1 MSEVDL
7 RIEGGSVTRPRV
19 VSVGTEVAA
28 AFELIRRDYAGQ
40 IVQDNGQAKG
50 PFVAFGFPDTPVE
63 VGVRL
68 NKTRLTIYAMERTPL
83 GGSLSD
89 AVPGFSAE
97 ERYDANTGSPVASIK
112 DGRVPYLQLSKG
124 PVVRVV
130 ATPSNLRAL
139 LDACLGK
146 GDPTPSPPANPAM
159 PPAAEPDGRTPRAR
173 RPMTP
178 EDLLSQLDRRS
189 ELGRQGEEVAVRHER
204 DRLHKLGCTAPDDHV
219 EHVALEDVGLGYDIR
234 STWPG
239 HERCIEVKTS
249 SAAGADFYVS
259 VNERQVLKDL
269 GDKGWI
275 YRVAPGASGLEV
287 VETICNP
294 EKCIPEDRFAP
305 QVWRVRWS

>member
-1 MSEVDL
+1 MSEL
-7 RIEGGSVTRPRV
+7 TIRGRKVT
-19 VSVGTEVAA
+19 VGADVAA
-28 AFELIRRDYAGQ
+28 AFDLIHRDYAGR
-40 IVQDNGQAKG
+40 IVQDNGQAEG
-50 PFVAFGFPDTPVE
+50 PFVAFGFPSSPVE

-68 NKTRLTIYAMERTPL
+68 NKRKLTVYARERTPHGEL
-83 GGSLSD
+83 LSD
-89 AVPGFSAE
+89 AVPSLVVE
-97 ERYDANTGSPVASIK
+97 ERYDPTTGSPVHSIK
-112 DGRVPYLQLSKG
+112 NGLIPYLRLTDA
-124 PVVRVV
+124 PVVRVEV
-130 ATPSNLRAL
+130 TPDNLHAV

-146 GDPTPSPPANPAM
+146 AAPPPSLVPPAET
-159 PPAAEPDGRTPRAR
+159 AEPPMVDGSSKSPRAHR
-173 RPMTP
+173 LLSP

-204 DRLHKLGCTAPDDHV
+204 DRLHKIGCAAPEDHV
-219 EHVALEDVGLGYDIR
+219 AHVALDDVGLGYDIR

-287 VETICNP
+287 VDTICNP
-294 EKCIPEDRFAP
+294 EKRIPEDRFAA
-305 QVWRVRWS
+305 QVWRVRWP

>member
-1 MSEVDL
+1 LPDL
-7 RIEGGSVTRPRV
+7 NINGRRVT
-19 VSVGTEVAA
+19 VGADVAA
-28 AFELIRRDYAGQ
+28 AFDLIERDYAGR
-40 IVQDNGQAKG
+40 IVQDNGQAEG
-50 PFVAFGFPDTPVE
+50 PFVAFGFPSTPVQ

-68 NKTRLTIYAMERTPL
+68 NKHKLTVYARERTPHGEL
-83 GGSLSD
+83 LSD
-89 AVPGFSAE
+89 AVPGLVVE
-97 ERYDANTGSPVASIK
+97 VRYDSTMGRPVHSIK
-112 DGRVPYLQLSKG
+112 NGLVPYLRLADA
-124 PVVRVV
+124 PVVRAEV
-130 ATPSNLRAL
+130 TPDNLRAV

-146 GDPTPSPPANPAM
+146 AAPPSSSVPLAEAAAPPM
-159 PPAAEPDGRTPRAR
+159 AEDSRKTPRAR

-287 VETICNP
+287 VDTICNP
-294 EKCIPEDRFAP
+294 EKCIPEDRFTA
-305 QVWRVRWS
+305 QVWRVRWP